1 MFRCG
6 LRHDVAV
13 CIHRPAGSC
22 LLRDHE
28 PLVGQGEEIGTM
40 VDREKALCVTTEED
54 VRGPVYD
61 EQQPTHGSR
70 HKA

>member
-1 MFRCG
+1 MIWLFAR
-6 LRHDVAV
+6 
-13 CIHRPAGSC
+13 
-22 LLRDHE
+22 RDHE

-40 VDREKALCVTTEED
+40 VGREKALCVTTEED